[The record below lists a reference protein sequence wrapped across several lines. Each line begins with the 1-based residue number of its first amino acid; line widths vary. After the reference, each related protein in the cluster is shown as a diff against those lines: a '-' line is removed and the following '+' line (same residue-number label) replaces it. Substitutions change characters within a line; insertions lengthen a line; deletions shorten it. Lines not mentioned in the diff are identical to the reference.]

1 MDVYGTVYKGERLFC
16 YVQAS
21 FIMQYYYQIR
31 CEFDRMAYGV
41 LWGLKKIIKD
51 ALKIIFYNVV

>member
-1 MDVYGTVYKGERLFC
+1 M

-31 CEFDRMAYGV
+31 CEFDRLACGV
-41 LWGLKKIIKD
+41 LWGFKIIQD
-51 ALKIIFYNVV
+51 ALKIIFYNVI